1 MVEAA
6 CGAKGLVLAQ
16 VFNGEVGEG
25 GGGVLDEVAED
36 GLVVVADEVD
46 LVDGGDFGDGRQAVV
61 DDGMAGDV
69 EQRLWQNDELSVNNG
84 QERGRTGAGG
94 RRGST
99 RTDLGNIEGER
110 SEPST
115 TGCTSNLQ

>member
-16 VFNGEVGEG
+16 VFNGEFGEG
-25 GGGVLDEVAED
+25 GGGVLDEVAKD

-84 QERGRTGAGG
+84 QE
-94 RRGST
+94 
-99 RTDLGNIEGER
+99 
-110 SEPST
+110 
-115 TGCTSNLQ
+115 